1 MKTLRG
7 FLIAAVMLAMTNA
20 AAGDILIFSGA
31 VYDIFIT
38 DPVAVGDGSENLI
51 SFDLKLL
58 NTTGNPVFDASAFDG
73 VAFGYTG
80 ITSGLF
86 NLGTGLHNEYSP
98 ALQALTP
105 TLDGQF
111 PTVIDSHFLDV
122 LANMLV
128 ISAPSELN
136 FDMGPSAEAVTVLPP
151 FDVFGATD
159 FGSQLT
165 GTFALTAA
173 PSLSVAQIVIR
184 DPRGPGETLAAV
196 PFGAG
201 VVGLDFF
208 MSGTGGGET
217 FLLDIGVVP
226 EPATMSLLAIGGVTA
241 LIRRKR

>member
-1 MKTLRG
+1 MMKKITLV
-7 FLIAAVMLAMTNA
+7 ALAFGLM
-20 AAGDILIFSGA
+20 AGVAQADVLLFSGA
-31 VYDIFIT
+31 VYDVVIT

-80 ITSGLF
+80 ITSGVF
-86 NLGTGLHNEYSP
+86 NAGTGLHNEYSP
-98 ALQALTP
+98 ALQATTP

-111 PTVIDSHFLDV
+111 PTAIDTHFLD
-122 LANMLV
+122 LLGNMLV
-128 ISAPSELN
+128 IAAPSELN
-136 FDMGPSAEAVTVLPP
+136 ADMGPSAEAVTVLPP

-184 DPRGPGETLAAV
+184 DPRGAGETLAGV
-196 PFGAG
+196 PLGAG
-201 VVGLDFF
+201 VVSLDFF

-217 FLLDIGVVP
+217 FLFDIGVIP
-226 EPATMSLLAIGGVTA
+226 EPATMSLLAIGGVAA